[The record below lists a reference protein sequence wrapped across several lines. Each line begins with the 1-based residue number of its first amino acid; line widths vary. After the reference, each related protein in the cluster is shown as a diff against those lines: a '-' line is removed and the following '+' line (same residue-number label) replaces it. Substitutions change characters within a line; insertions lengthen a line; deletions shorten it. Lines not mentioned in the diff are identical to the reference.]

1 VNGDGFEQAGGD
13 EAVALAV
20 KVQQRVGGLAAADP
34 ALVAESDDRVG
45 EPGALLGGVDL
56 LVDGGQRVPAPLG
69 IVVFDRFAQSL
80 EVGADQLREC
90 DQQREIEGGEIHQ
103 FVGEVVQRAVGEA
116 VELVDRLVD
125 ELGDVRAGELL
136 L

>member
-20 KVQQRVGGLAAADP
+20 KVQQRVGGLAADDP
-34 ALVAESDDRVG
+34 ALVAYSDDRVG

-56 LVDGGQRVPAPLG
+56 LVDGGQRIQPHSGSSCSIASRTRWRSGPISLG
-69 IVVFDRFAQSL
+69 SVTSSERSR
-80 EVGADQLREC
+80 EV
-90 DQQREIEGGEIHQ
+90 HQ
-103 FVGEVVQRAVGEA
+103 FPGEVVERAVGEA
-116 VELVDRLVD
+116 VELVDCLTG